1 VKKVVIMLSLGLLT
15 STSVWAKEI
24 TPETLI
30 GRYKAEAKVA
40 FTRYYLNMRV
50 LDENDFE
57 IQRVYP
63 NGRKDEL
70 CNGTYNIGPS
80 LFRRDMIV
88 LAGKSFKG
96 VFSCP
101 SDRSKKNNFNI
112 NFGDKKIE
120 DLEKG
125 TSVIVT
131 TSAAPGMRLS
141 TYVKKQP

>member
-1 VKKVVIMLSLGLLT
+1 MKKVVIMLSLGLLT

-50 LDENDFE
+50 QDQNEFE

-63 NGRKDEL
+63 DGRKDEV
-70 CNGTYNIGPS
+70 CNGKFTVAPS
-80 LFRRDMIV
+80 LFRRDTV
-88 LAGKSFKG
+88 VFAGKSFRGK
-96 VFSCP
+96 FTCP
-101 SDRSKKNNFNI
+101 SDRSKTNDFNI

-125 TSVIVT
+125 TSVVVT

-141 TYVKKQP
+141 TYVKKL